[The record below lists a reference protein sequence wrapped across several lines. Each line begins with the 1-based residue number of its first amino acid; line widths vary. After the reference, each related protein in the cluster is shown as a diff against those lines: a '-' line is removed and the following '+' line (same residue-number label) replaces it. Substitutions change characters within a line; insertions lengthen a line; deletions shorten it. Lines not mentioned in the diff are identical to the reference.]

1 MMIDKRLIA
10 MVPEAKRLILLK
22 TLTSWIS
29 LLAGIVLWFGV
40 AKILGEALEGG
51 VTAES
56 GIRAVVC
63 ICCIAVRFILTRVSS
78 RLTHRISSAVKG
90 SLRKEIYAK
99 LRRLGGDYSDSFP
112 TSEVV
117 QLAGDGVEQLESY
130 FCNYLPQ
137 LFYAML
143 APVTL
148 LIVFLP
154 VAPAAAA
161 ALFICVPLIPAAIVA
176 VQRIARRLLG
186 KYWDAYASLGDSFLE
201 NLQGLTTLKV
211 YSADG
216 QRHEKMNEES
226 ENFRIITMKVLRMQ
240 LNSITIMDLVAYGG
254 TALGSIL
261 CALKFAS
268 GGVGFVGALAM
279 ILLASEFF
287 LAMRSLGSFFHVAM
301 NGVAA
306 GERMFRLFGLTER
319 KGGDEAFREG
329 DIEVKHLDFSY
340 DGSRQALSD
349 LNFVIPK
356 GSFVSIAGKSGC
368 GKSTLASL
376 LTGAR
381 TGWKG
386 EILIGGVPLKKISLP
401 DLWRGVTVVSSGS
414 YLFGGSVRETLRE
427 GGHDASED
435 EMKEALRR
443 VSLLDFVES
452 QGGLDMKLAER
463 ASNLSGGQR
472 QRLALARALL
482 KDSPVYI
489 FDEATSNI
497 DAESEEH
504 IMQVIRSLRGSHTV
518 ILISHRLANVTGSDE
533 ILFLQRGKILER
545 GTHEKL
551 MAAGGE
557 GYAAL
562 YRAQQELENY
572 GKCAEPREEGGAAV
586 RGKDRKNSGE
596 KNGTAA
602 RKEEGTA
609 DRRDKKT
616 SRGEKEA
623 AVCEGAV

>member
-29 LLAGIVLWFGV
+29 LLAGIALWFGV

-186 KYWDAYASLGDSFLE
+186 KYWDVYASLGDSFLE

-287 LAMRSLGSFFHVAM
+287 LAMRTLGSFFHVAM

-306 GERMFRLFGLTER
+306 GERMFRLLGLPER
-319 KGGDEAFREG
+319 KSGTEECPNG
-329 DIEVKHLDFSY
+329 DIEVRNLGFSY
-340 DGSRQALSD
+340 DGNRAALSD
-349 LNFVIPK
+349 LNFVIRK
-356 GSFVSIAGKSGC
+356 GTLVSVAGRSGC

-376 LTGAR
+376 LCGER
-381 TGWKG
+381 QDWQG
-386 EILIGGVPLKKISLP
+386 EILFGDVPLELISAESL
-401 DLWRGVTVVSSGS
+401 RRNVTVVSPDS
-414 YLFGGSVRETLRE
+414 YLFGGSVRAALQE
-427 GGHDASED
+427 GGKHASEE

-443 VSLLDFVES
+443 VSLLDFVMS
-452 QGGLDMKLAER
+452 RGGLDMPLSER

-504 IMQVIRSLRGSHTV
+504 IMRAIRSLRGTHTV
-518 ILISHRLANVTGSDE
+518 ILISHRLANVTDSDE
-533 ILFLQRGKILER
+533 ILFLQKGKILEK
-545 GTHEKL
+545 GTHRQL
-551 MAAGGE
+551 MENREG

-562 YRAQQELENY
+562 YLKQQKLENY
-572 GKCAEPREEGGAAV
+572 G
-586 RGKDRKNSGE
+586 
-596 KNGTAA
+596 
-602 RKEEGTA
+602 
-609 DRRDKKT
+609 
-616 SRGEKEA
+616 KEA

>member
-1 MMIDKRLIA
+1 MN
-10 MVPEAKRLILLK
+10 V
-22 TLTSWIS
+22 LT
-29 LLAGIVLWFGV
+29 
-40 AKILGEALEGG
+40 
-51 VTAES
+51 
-56 GIRAVVC
+56 
-63 ICCIAVRFILTRVSS
+63 
-78 RLTHRISSAVKG
+78 
-90 SLRKEIYAK
+90 
-99 LRRLGGDYSDSFP
+99 
-112 TSEVV
+112 
-117 QLAGDGVEQLESY
+117 
-130 FCNYLPQ
+130 
-137 LFYAML
+137 
-143 APVTL
+143 
-148 LIVFLP
+148 
-154 VAPAAAA
+154 
-161 ALFICVPLIPAAIVA
+161 
-176 VQRIARRLLG
+176 
-186 KYWDAYASLGDSFLE
+186 
-201 NLQGLTTLKV
+201 
-211 YSADG
+211 
-216 QRHEKMNEES
+216 
-226 ENFRIITMKVLRMQ
+226 MQ

-306 GERMFRLFGLTER
+306 SERMFRLFGLTER

-376 LTGAR
+376 LAGAR